1 MDVSCMQRT
10 NLIWRCVSSRD
21 YVPSQEAEEP
31 ESIETQS
38 YSSEQEP
45 AVSDEMHQA
54 HGSDI
59 PYDDQ

>member
-1 MDVSCMQRT
+1 M
-10 NLIWRCVSSRD
+10 SSRD